1 MNRMECVRM
10 SVEEDNG
17 RERGEEKQEK
27 NGNRKEY
34 GNKEENRIEGENRIK
49 EWLVEE
55 RGRRGKE
62 SCVKWNRMKDGKRR
76 EWEREDVERNEW
88 EE

>member
-49 EWLVEE
+49 EWFVKE
-55 RGRRGKE
+55 RGRR
-62 SCVKWNRMKDGKRR
+62 V
-76 EWEREDVERNEW
+76 
-88 EE
+88 

>member
-1 MNRMECVRM
+1 M

-34 GNKEENRIEGENRIK
+34 GYGTKMTLFRLGDFF
-49 EWLVEE
+49 
-55 RGRRGKE
+55 
-62 SCVKWNRMKDGKRR
+62 S
-76 EWEREDVERNEW
+76 
-88 EE
+88 

>member
-34 GNKEENRIEGENRIK
+34 GNKEDN
-49 EWLVEE
+49 
-55 RGRRGKE
+55 RGRV
-62 SCVKWNRMKDGKRR
+62 SNQR
-76 EWEREDVERNEW
+76 ECL
-88 EE
+88 

>member
-1 MNRMECVRM
+1 MGTKR
-10 SVEEDNG
+10 
-17 RERGEEKQEK
+17 
-27 NGNRKEY
+27 
-34 GNKEENRIEGENRIK
+34 RIEGENRILQ
-49 EWLVEE
+49 WLVKE

-76 EWEREDVERNEW
+76 EWGREDVVERNEW

>member
-27 NGNRKEY
+27 NGNRKES

-49 EWLVEE
+49 EWFVKE
-55 RGRRGKE
+55 RGRRVQE
-62 SCVKWNRMKDGKRR
+62 SGVDMEQDEGWNENRMG
-76 EWEREDVERNEW
+76 ERG
-88 EE
+88 

>member
-1 MNRMECVRM
+1 MRM

-34 GNKEENRIEGENRIK
+34 GNKEENRIEGENRI
-49 EWLVEE
+49 
-55 RGRRGKE
+55 
-62 SCVKWNRMKDGKRR
+62 
-76 EWEREDVERNEW
+76 
-88 EE
+88 